1 MRFMLRPYVSTF
13 ETNFDFMSSL
23 QPESHIVIDHNLR
36 GKPENHIVIDHNLRG
51 KPENHIVIDH
61 SLRGIRWLV
70 SAFTCYHA
78 CTALVVW
85 KGQIDN

>member
-1 MRFMLRPYVSTF
+1 MRFMLRPYVWTF
-13 ETNFDFMSSL
+13 RTNIDFMSSL
-23 QPESHIVIDHNLR
+23 QPES
-36 GKPENHIVIDHNLRG
+36 HIVIDHNLRG

>member
-13 ETNFDFMSSL
+13 GTNFDFMSSL
-23 QPESHIVIDHNLR
+23 QPES
-36 GKPENHIVIDHNLRG
+36 HIVIDHNLRG